1 MCVILALGTQ
11 EELNEY
17 LLTKS
22 RLKVIQDI
30 RQNFSVSTVLFVLW
44 KLKRETLTCS
54 QSTRERESLSLQKD
68 TQVGFS
74 LSTSA
79 GLNGFGSIYIM
90 S

>member
-1 MCVILALGTQ
+1 MPGLCVILALGTQ

-44 KLKRETLTCS
+44 KLKRETLTYLFPEYS
-54 QSTRERESLSLQKD
+54 GERKPVIAEGH
-68 TQVGFS
+68 TGGF
-74 LSTSA
+74 
-79 GLNGFGSIYIM
+79 
-90 S
+90 